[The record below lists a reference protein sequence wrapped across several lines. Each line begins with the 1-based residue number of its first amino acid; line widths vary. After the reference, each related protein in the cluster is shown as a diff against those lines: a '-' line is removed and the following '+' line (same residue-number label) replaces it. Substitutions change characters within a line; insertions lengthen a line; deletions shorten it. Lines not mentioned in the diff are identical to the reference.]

1 MNRRV
6 GTVNRKKRIV
16 QAPRVSEESSDEEFE
31 LEKRKYSK
39 RSNVK
44 RPIEQGM
51 KQLSRKRRCCIVCIT
66 NKL

>member
-1 MNRRV
+1 MKRVSIINRRAC
-6 GTVNRKKRIV
+6 TINRKKRIA
-16 QAPRVSEESSDEEFE
+16 QAHKITEESSDEEFE

-51 KQLSRKRRCCIVCIT
+51 KQLSRKRRC
-66 NKL
+66 